1 MSQGKR
7 VQVRY
12 CLQLVSN
19 DPRIGVYI
27 NYIPNPGSTH
37 DKENLKN
44 NIEIDKIKPKL
55 RANESILM
63 QKVSRIL
70 EKRDINKHDPKVI
83 SRMYGTADERGTCKS
98 LKHSKNEIIARINNK
113 YGKRMV

>member
-1 MSQGKR
+1 MF
-7 VQVRY
+7 
-12 CLQLVSN
+12 N
-19 DPRIGVYI
+19 
-27 NYIPNPGSTH
+27 NYLPNSIPVH
-37 DKENLKN
+37 DKENYKN
-44 NIEIDKIKPKL
+44 NIEIEKCKPKL

-70 EKRDINKHDPKVI
+70 EKREMHKKGHKRD
-83 SRMYGTADERGTCKS
+83 RMYGTSDDRATCAS